1 MKIGILGVSNIAK
14 TSALA
19 MKQSGSEIV
28 AVLSRDLD
36 KAEKFKAELEARRAY
51 DDLDAILA
59 DEEVDTV
66 YVGLPNA
73 LHFEYAKKCLLA
85 NKNVLL
91 EKPFTM
97 TYKEAL
103 ELKNIAVSR
112 HLYLFETITTIYQPL
127 VSSLKEKIE
136 MIKPLHLAILNFT
149 KYSSRYDDY
158 LNGLNPNNFN
168 PSMGGGAL
176 LDLNIYNL
184 HLANLLFGRPL
195 KAKYDA
201 NDQTGID
208 TSGIIHL
215 KYPGLLVECIAGKD
229 SDSESFV
236 LISGEKGMIKVTGSP
251 SIVKNYTFIDH
262 NGNTESESDDTDPY
276 VNEFKAMDRFIKKG
290 AYKAHLE
297 LLDWTLN
304 IMKQLDHIRSD
315 KQI

>member
-1 MKIGILGVSNIAK
+1 MKIGILGVSSIAR

-19 MKQSGSEIV
+19 MQESGSKII
-28 AVLSRDLD
+28 AVLSRSLE
-36 KAEKFKAELEARRAY
+36 KAEKFKDELGAKRAY
-51 DDLDAILA
+51 DDLDQILS

-66 YVGLPNA
+66 YVGLPNS
-73 LHFEYAKKCLLA
+73 LHFEYAKKSLLA

-103 ELKNIAVSR
+103 ELKNLAISR
-112 HLYLFETITTIYQPL
+112 HLYLFETIVTLYQPL
-127 VSSLKEKIE
+127 VSEIKEKIE
-136 MIKPLHLAILNFT
+136 KIKPIHLAILNFT

-168 PSMGGGAL
+168 KEMGGGAM

-184 HLANLLFGRPL
+184 HLANLLFGRPQ
-195 KAKYDA
+195 KAKYEA
-201 NDQTGID
+201 NDETGID
-208 TSGIIHL
+208 TSGVIHM

-229 SDSESFV
+229 CDSESFA
-236 LISGEKGMIKVTGSP
+236 LISGEKGMVKIEGSP
-251 SIVKNYTFIDH
+251 SIVKNYTYIDH
-262 NGNTESESDDTDPY
+262 DGNKESKVDDTDSY

-290 AYKAHLE
+290 AYKEHLD

-304 IMKQLDHIRSD
+304 IMKQVDELRSD
-315 KQI
+315 K